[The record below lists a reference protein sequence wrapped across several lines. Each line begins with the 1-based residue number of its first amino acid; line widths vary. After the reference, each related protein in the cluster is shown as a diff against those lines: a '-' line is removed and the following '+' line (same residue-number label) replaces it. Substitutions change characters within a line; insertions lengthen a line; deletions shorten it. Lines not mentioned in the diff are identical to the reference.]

1 MHAEPVPGDKVLAPQ
16 PQPAAIRRAAAAIRR
31 FTAAAGAQATRLGW
45 PLVDQAIVSI
55 GTFGLT
61 VALAR
66 TLAPEEYGTF
76 ALLLGG
82 LMVLHMVTA
91 SLVFYPLSI
100 RHAPAAETEG
110 AALLHAS
117 LALLAAV
124 ALPAMAAMAVGLVLA
139 GRADLILPAW
149 AYFALWQAQEVFRR
163 ALFARLRFAA
173 AIPGDSVS
181 YLGQVA
187 VVLALA
193 QAGRLSLATALLAMA
208 ATSGLAALHQAVAAG
223 FLRRGRDPKNPG
235 HSLAAVARDFWDLGR
250 WSLANNVLAIMR
262 VQLLLWGLA
271 SFAGAATAAYLQAGL
286 NLVNLMNPLV
296 IGLCNI
302 IPQTAALAHAGGKAA
317 AWRAAR
323 PFALAGAPVAV
334 LFFLVLVLVPEL
346 LLTLVY
352 GADSPYRD
360 LTLPV
365 RLLALWALTNY
376 TTDMICSYFHGVEAA
391 RLALVVNAMG
401 AAATLAAAVPLVA
414 GFGLVGACLAL
425 CLAGIARF
433 ALAQGLL
440 GRLIAEDGGE
450 SRRA

>member
-1 MHAEPVPGDKVLAPQ
+1 MRAEPVGGETSLAPQ
-16 PQPAAIRRAAAAIRR
+16 PRSAAIRRLA
-31 FTAAAGAQATRLGW
+31 AAAGAQATRLGW

-66 TLAPEEYGTF
+66 TLAPHEYGTF

-82 LMVLHMVTA
+82 LMILHMVTA

-100 RHAPAAETEG
+100 RHAPAA
-110 AALLHAS
+110 AAEESGLLRAS
-117 LALLAAV
+117 LALLAAL
-124 ALPAMAAMAVGLVLA
+124 ALPAMAAIAVGLVLA
-139 GRADLILPAW
+139 GRADLVLPAW
-149 AYFALWQAQEVFRR
+149 AYFALWQVQEVFRR

-173 AIPGDSVS
+173 AIPGDIVS

-187 VVLALA
+187 AVLALA

-208 ATSGLAALHQAVAAG
+208 ATSGLAALRQAAAAG
-223 FLRRGRDPKNPG
+223 FLRRARAGRP
-235 HSLAAVARDFWDLGR
+235 LAAVARDFWDLGR

-271 SFAGAATAAYLQAGL
+271 TFAGAATAAFLQAGL

-352 GADSPYRD
+352 GAESPYRD

-365 RLLALWALTNY
+365 RLLAVWALTNY

-414 GFGLVGACLAL
+414 GFGLTGACLAL
-425 CLAGIARF
+425 CLAGIAR
-433 ALAQGLL
+433 LAVAQWML
-440 GRLIAEDGGE
+440 GRLIAQDAAEPG
-450 SRRA
+450 RA